1 MQYYKLLKLIDT
13 IIANWQKKKYEPLYW
28 FEGDEPYYIDK
39 LVEFAESNI
48 LTEDQ
53 KEFNLT
59 IFYGKD
65 AEWPSVVNACRRYP
79 MFSDIQ
85 LVIVKEAQQMKDI
98 EKLEAYFLQ
107 PLASTIL
114 IVANKDGKVDGRK
127 SFGKMVKKLS
137 GYQEYKKLYDNK
149 LPEWANGMI
158 VNKGYT
164 ITNKAL
170 MLVVEFIGNDLNR
183 LENEIEKLILN
194 LANRKNI
201 TEDEVEKYIGIS
213 KEYNVFELQAAF
225 KDKNFAKAIQII
237 QYFGNN
243 PKSAP
248 LQLILPTLYS
258 FFSKVHIL
266 SGLSSRDDKTIAS
279 TLGIHPFTV
288 RDYTTAFKNYGQP
301 GIEKII
307 LLLNNYNLKN
317 LGMYKG
323 SATDADL
330 LKELAFKITHN

>member
-1 MQYYKLLKLIDT
+1 MIDLI
-13 IIANWQKKKYEPLYW
+13 ISNWQKKKFEPLYW

-39 LVEFAESNI
+39 LVEYAENHI
-48 LTEDQ
+48 LTTEQ

-59 IFYGKD
+59 ILYGKD
-65 AEWPSVVNACRRYP
+65 TEWATIVNSCRRYP

-98 EKLEAYFLQ
+98 EKLESYFIQ
-107 PLASTIL
+107 PLTSTIL
-114 IVANKDGKVDGRK
+114 IIANKDGKVDGRK

-149 LPEWANGMI
+149 LPDWANSMI

-164 ITNKAL
+164 IANKAL

-201 TEDEVEKYIGIS
+201 TEDDVEKYIGIS

-237 QYFGNN
+237 QYFGSN

-258 FFSKVHIL
+258 FFSKVHMVA
-266 SGLSSRDDKTIAS
+266 GLSNRDDKTIAS

-288 RDYTTAFKNYGQP
+288 KDYSTALKNYGQV

-307 LLLNNYNLKN
+307 LLLNNYNLKS
-317 LGMYKG
+317 LGMNKG
-323 SATDADL
+323 SASDAEL
-330 LKELAFKITHN
+330 LKELAFKITFK